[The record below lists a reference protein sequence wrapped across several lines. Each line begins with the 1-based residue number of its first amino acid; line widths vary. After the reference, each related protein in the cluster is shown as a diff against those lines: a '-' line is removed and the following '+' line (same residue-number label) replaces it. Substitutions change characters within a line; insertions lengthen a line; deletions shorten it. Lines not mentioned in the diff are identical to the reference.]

1 MDLQPYVDAV
11 RHELNLAAAAA
22 GADAQALADRLSAP
36 LESAIRLALLEV
48 LSAGVEEITSEL
60 APRSVE
66 VRLRG
71 RDPEFVVS
79 APLDEPS
86 AHQSFD
92 VAFGD
97 DEGGTWRITLR
108 LPESLRAAVEAAT
121 RHDGSSLNAW
131 LVRAVAAAVGPL
143 IEAGYPPVVLG
154 SAEAR
159 PVLKDLTRTDLP
171 RLVVLSQREIPR
183 DTPVEVFGSVVEEET
198 PVVTTISTAA
208 HAM

>member
-11 RHELNLAAAAA
+11 RHELNVAAAA
-22 GADAQALADRLSAP
+22 GGAEAQALADRLSAP
-36 LESAIRLALLEV
+36 LESAIRLALLEA

-79 APLDEPS
+79 APLDEAS
-86 AHQSFD
+86 APQASGPFD

-97 DEGGTWRITLR
+97 DDGGTWRITLR

-121 RHDGSSLNAW
+121 RNDGSSLNAW
-131 LVRAVAAAVGPL
+131 LVRAVAAAVGSKTGRATP
-143 IEAGYPPVVLG
+143 GN
-154 SAEAR
+154 AR
-159 PVLKDLTRTDLP
+159 
-171 RLVVLSQREIPR
+171 Q
-183 DTPVEVFGSVVEEET
+183 
-198 PVVTTISTAA
+198 VTGWVR
-208 HAM
+208 

>member
-22 GADAQALADRLSAP
+22 GAEAQALADRLSAP
-36 LESAIRLALLEV
+36 LESAIRLALLEA

-86 AHQSFD
+86 AQEPFD

-97 DEGGTWRITLR
+97 EDGGTWRITLR

-121 RHDGSSLNAW
+121 RSDGSSLNAW
-131 LVRAVAAAVGPL
+131 LVRAVAAAVHSK
-143 IEAGYPPVVLG
+143 AGRATTPG
-154 SAEAR
+154 SAR
-159 PVLKDLTRTDLP
+159 
-171 RLVVLSQREIPR
+171 Q
-183 DTPVEVFGSVVEEET
+183 
-198 PVVTTISTAA
+198 VTGWVR
-208 HAM
+208 

>member
-1 MDLQPYVDAV
+1 MDLQPYVEAV

-22 GADAQALADRLSAP
+22 GAEAQALADRLSAP
-36 LESAIRLALLEV
+36 LESAIRLALLEA

-79 APLDEPS
+79 APLDEPL
-86 AHQSFD
+86 AQEPFD

-97 DEGGTWRITLR
+97 EDGGTWRITLR

-121 RHDGSSLNAW
+121 RYDGSSLNAW
-131 LVRAVAAAVGPL
+131 LVRAVAAAVQSK
-143 IEAGYPPVVLG
+143 AGRATPG
-154 SAEAR
+154 S
-159 PVLKDLTRTDLP
+159 TR
-171 RLVVLSQREIPR
+171 Q
-183 DTPVEVFGSVVEEET
+183 
-198 PVVTTISTAA
+198 VTGWVR
-208 HAM
+208 